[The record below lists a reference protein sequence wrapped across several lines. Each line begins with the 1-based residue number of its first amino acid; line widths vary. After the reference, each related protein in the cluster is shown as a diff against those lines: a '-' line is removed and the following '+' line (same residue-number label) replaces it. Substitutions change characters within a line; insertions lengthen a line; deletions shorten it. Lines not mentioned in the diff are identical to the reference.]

1 LASST
6 GTTAGRKRLVKTCVG
21 ELRVSEQQA
30 KKLGIKPR
38 KRLSPQIEKSCLLLS
53 ANVSYENAATDLKE
67 LMGIDVGHSTQQ
79 RIVHRQKW
87 TIKSASKTIQ
97 ALSIDGGKAR
107 IRTPEKGKNGWL
119 DYKAITLHES
129 MCGAWFQ
136 ENEHLL
142 KYANKQPLAERVT
155 CVGDGHPGI
164 WKLMSEIKEP
174 HNRREVLDWYHLME
188 NLHKIGGSEQR
199 LKQVRAELWTGKIA
213 AAKAAFSDWNTPPKE
228 VDNFL
233 TYLEGHKDRI
243 PNYKLDQKQGLCI
256 GSGAVE
262 STIKRIS
269 VRIKISGAQWST
281 ENLGNV
287 LKQRCEYLNRHVVS
301 G

>member
-1 LASST
+1 MASST
-6 GTTAGRKRLVKTCVG
+6 GTTAGRKRLIKTCVG
-21 ELRVSEQQA
+21 ELTISEQQA
-30 KKLGIKPR
+30 KKLDIKPR

-53 ANVSYENAATDLKE
+53 
-67 LMGIDVGHSTQQ
+67 
-79 RIVHRQKW
+79 
-87 TIKSASKTIQ
+87 
-97 ALSIDGGKAR
+97 
-107 IRTPEKGKNGWL
+107 
-119 DYKAITLHES
+119 
-129 MCGAWFQ
+129 
-136 ENEHLL
+136 
-142 KYANKQPLAERVT
+142 LAERVT

-164 WKLMSEIKEP
+164 WKLMSGIKEQ
-174 HNRREVLDWYHLME
+174 HSRREVLDWYHLME

-199 LKQVRAELWTGKIA
+199 LKQVRAELWTGSIA
-213 AAKAAFSDWNTPPKE
+213 AAKAAFSDWNSPPKE

-233 TYLEGHKDRI
+233 AYLEGHQDRI
-243 PNYKLDQKQGLCI
+243 PNYKLYQKQGLCI

-269 VRIKISGAQWST
+269 VRIKISGSQWNT